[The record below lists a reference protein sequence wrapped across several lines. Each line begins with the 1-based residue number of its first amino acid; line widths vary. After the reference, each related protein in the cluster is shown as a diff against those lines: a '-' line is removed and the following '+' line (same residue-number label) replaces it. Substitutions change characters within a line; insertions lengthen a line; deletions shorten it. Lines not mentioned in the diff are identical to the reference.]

1 MATQQTDYYDTLG
14 VSRSASAEDIKRA
27 FRRLA
32 MEFHPDRNQQPG
44 AEARFKAI
52 NEAYEVLSDPDK
64 RAAYDRF
71 GVAGVSGMGERGFE
85 GFSNFGGFGDI
96 FDAFFGGTA
105 TRNRQTAQR
114 GRDLHDEVTITFEQA
129 SLGTE
134 TDIEIT
140 RLENCAICGGKGS
153 EPGSQPDKCPACNGA
168 GEVRRVQQSIFGQ
181 FVNVAT
187 CERCH
192 GAGRIISR
200 PCTSCRGSGRERKQR
215 KLVIKIPAGVD
226 TGSQMRLSGEGEAG
240 VNGGGPGNLYIT
252 INVQAHEFFQREGD
266 DLIYDLPL
274 NFAQAALG
282 DEVEIPSLEGR
293 MSLKIPAGTQSGR
306 VFQLRDKGMPHLRG
320 GGRGNELVR
329 VRVITPTS
337 ITKEQRRLFE
347 QLGSSLGSAELHEDK
362 GIFGRIRDEFK
373 EKLT

>member
-14 VSRSASAEDIKRA
+14 VSRTASADDIKRA

-32 MEFHPDRNQQPG
+32 MEYHPDRNQQPG

-52 NEAYEVLSDPDK
+52 NEAYEVLSDPEK

-71 GVAGVSGMGERGFE
+71 GIAGVNGMGERGFE
-85 GFSNFGGFGDI
+85 GFSNFTGFGDI
-96 FDAFFGGTA
+96 FDAFFGGAA
-105 TRNRQTAQR
+105 TRARRTAQR

-129 SLGTE
+129 AVGAE
-134 TDIEIT
+134 REIEIT
-140 RLENCAICGGKGS
+140 RLENCTICGGRGS
-153 EPGSQPDKCPACNGA
+153 EPGSQPDKCPSCNGA

-187 CERCH
+187 CDRCH
-192 GAGRIISR
+192 GEGRIISR

-215 KLVIKIPAGVD
+215 KLVIKIPPGVD

-240 VNGGGPGNLYIT
+240 LNGGGPGNLYVT
-252 INVQAHEFFQREGD
+252 INVQAHQYFRREGD
-266 DLIYDLPL
+266 DLIYDLPI

-282 DEVEIPSLEGR
+282 DEVEIPTLDGQTT
-293 MSLKIPAGTQSGR
+293 LKIPAGTQSGR
-306 VFQLRDKGMPHLRG
+306 VFQLRDKGLPHLRG
-320 GGRGNELVR
+320 GGHGDELVN
-329 VRVITPTS
+329 VRVITPANLN
-337 ITKEQRRLFE
+337 KDQRRLLE
-347 QLGSSLGSAELHEDK
+347 QLGGTLGKASSPHEDK

-373 EKLT
+373 EKF